1 MNIRRYD
8 MNQRRYSEFPLPSVS
23 ALVISKNGILLIKRN
38 KEPNKGLWSI
48 PGGVV
53 EIGETQKDAII
64 REIAEETGIQSEII
78 DFFNTDDIMLQDS
91 EGKIEYQYM
100 INRYFVRAS
109 TINTKP
115 GLDEVDAAWFN
126 LDNLPTE
133 DMPQNLPELIECA
146 RNRILEIMSEWK

>member
-1 MNIRRYD
+1 